1 MKFKINL
8 KSNLMKYKI
17 FIQSLTIVTFTIV
30 GIFLFS
36 SMKTVEPSSD
46 SKTISISEMQD
57 KIAGAWIGQMI
68 GNIYGLPH
76 ENKYVNA
83 PGAENWPY
91 GYSKNLVKLKQYN
104 GAFSDDDT
112 DVEYMYLLAMEKYGF
127 EPTYEQI
134 RETWMYHIRDRVWL
148 ANRATLGLMHYGF
161 TPPFT
166 GDSDINPHWFQID
179 PQLIN
184 EIWAYT
190 APGMVKY
197 AAQKSDWAA
206 RITSDG
212 WGTEPTVHY
221 GAMYAAAFFEK
232 DINKLINIGLKELP
246 ANGRY
251 AQTVRD
257 MIALHKKYP
266 NKWQNAWQEMADK
279 YYINEPDLTKT
290 IWNANLNGACGI
302 LALLYGNGDFQ
313 RTLDLSCAMGFDADN
328 QAATVAGLLGV
339 MYGFKAL
346 PKELYLPIES
356 WTKPFNDTYINITR
370 HELPDA
376 SIQDQIDRMVKMTLK
391 LVKANGGKV
400 SGKTGK
406 EIITINTKALF
417 QAPLEFYIGPS
428 ARMEVN
434 KPIDFAF
441 YSDANK
447 NYNWKLVGGELPKG
461 ISFVNGKLTG
471 SPINSGNFKVT
482 VQLDDGKKFLRKD
495 FDLLVRTENIANVAT
510 KVLANVNSLNE
521 AVLDS
526 CWTTFGNSMYAK
538 TPEVI
543 RDGKI
548 NGAGSVFYSLASKA
562 KIPKVDY
569 YGYEWESEQVI
580 DMLVFNTGGME
591 EFGGWFTSL
600 NVQYKNEEGKWL
612 SVNNSTFSPTLPK
625 TDVIFI
631 QPHFAEYVISFEPL
645 KTKAIRIIG
654 DAMIQDHWHKYT
666 KNVSGFTSITELSVH
681 NSKK

>member
-1 MKFKINL
+1 MKKRISVLLFA
-8 KSNLMKYKI
+8 
-17 FIQSLTIVTFTIV
+17 FV
-30 GIFLFS
+30 FLIS
-36 SMKTVEPSSD
+36 ATAATAQR
-46 SKTISISEMQD
+46 KTISGKELRD

-83 PGAENWPY
+83 PGDESKWPY
-91 GYSKNLVKLKQYN
+91 GYTRNLDKLKKYN

-112 DVEYMYLLAMEKYGF
+112 DVEYMYLLTMEKFGH
-127 EPTYEQI
+127 EPTYEQM
-134 RETWMYHIRDRVWL
+134 REAWMFHVRDRVWL
-148 ANRATLGLMHYGF
+148 ANRGALGLMHFGY

-166 GDSDINPHWFQID
+166 GDKDINPHWFQID

-206 RITSDG
+206 RITSDE
-212 WGTEPTVHY
+212 WGAEPTVHY

-232 DINKLINIGLKELP
+232 DVRKLIDIGLKELP
-246 ANGRY
+246 PNGRY
-251 AQTVRD
+251 AQTIRD

-266 NKWQNAWQEMADK
+266 NKWQDAWKELAEK

-302 LALLYGNGDFQ
+302 LAMLYGNGDFQ

-328 QAATVAGLLGV
+328 QAATVAGLLGIV
-339 MYGFKAL
+339 YGFNAL
-346 PKELYLPIES
+346 PKDLYLPIEG

-376 SIQDQIDRMVKMTLK
+376 SIQDMIDRMMSMTLK
-391 LVKANGGKV
+391 LVQAKGGSV
-400 SGKTGK
+400 TGKTGEEK
-406 EIITINTKALF
+406 ISINTTAVF
-417 QAPLEFYIGPS
+417 DVPLEFYLGPA

-434 KPIDFAF
+434 KPVDFTF

-447 NYNWKLVGGELPKG
+447 NYSWTLLGGNLPAGTSFEKG
-461 ISFVNGKLTG
+461 RLTG
-471 SPINSGNFKVT
+471 TPTTPGVSKIT
-482 VQLDDGKKFLRKD
+482 VQLSNGKKTLKKD
-495 FDLLVRTENIANVAT
+495 FELLVRNRNIAGEATTVLSNVGA
-510 KVLANVNSLNE
+510 LNE
-521 AVLDS
+521 AVMDS
-526 CWTTFGNSMYAK
+526 CWYTFGKSMYAK
-538 TPEVI
+538 TPDVI
-543 RDGKI
+543 RDGKL
-548 NGAGSVFYSLASKA
+548 NGTGSVFYSLAAKA

-569 YGYEWESEQVI
+569 YGYEWKEDQDI
-580 DMLVFNTGGME
+580 DMLVFSTGGME

-600 NVQYKNEEGKWL
+600 NVQYKNDEGKW
-612 SVNNSTFSPTLPK
+612 VPVEKITMNPPLPK
-625 TDVIFI
+625 TDIVFF
-631 QPHFAEYVISFEPL
+631 QPHFAEYVITFQPV

-654 DAMIQDHWHKYT
+654 DAMIQDHWNKYT

-681 NSKK
+681 QPSQK